1 MSRAEEKG
9 KGMTLRSRLLVMHV
23 VVGALT
29 SAIALALAGVAYA
42 ANPTTLSINCTPKAT
57 SPGTASSCVA
67 TVTDAGVVASRVPPT
82 GNVSFTVDGSGT
94 FDPGDTCALESA
106 GAFSS
111 KCTVGY
117 TPTAIS
123 GGSHRLLATYS
134 GDDGHGR
141 ATSVF
146 TLVVAPTNDDLGNA
160 TQLPVPGKLS
170 GTTEGATY
178 SDSDPELCS
187 DAYAPVW
194 YSLKPAQSERIAV
207 RLTVGGR
214 VDSVVAVFRQDRS
227 KLVNLGCDVSAASGV
242 AGVPFDAVRGT
253 TYLIAVAAPWDAVA
267 GEFALES
274 VVVPPVKLPGVRLAR
289 DADVS
294 LDPLLHPAVA
304 FSVQLRQ
311 ATTYRINAAARGAC
325 VHVELR
331 RDATVSAA
339 DLATSEGCSG
349 YLLYT
354 PGPGAVSRFPLVV
367 SMSEGRAAS
376 IHVAIRQAEIDDLA
390 PGTILQDAT
399 IHRGRFSARDADVVD
414 VYNFRVPARGDAT
427 LGLHGNVHAD
437 LLLLDER
444 GKRLACAC
452 DGLETTT
459 IVQRLAAGSY
469 LAIVRSR
476 PAETGSYALA
486 LRLREPTTATV
497 RLTASAGAVPRLAL
511 VTSVSP
517 ANVGG
522 HLVLEL
528 ERFDPLTDWHFVA
541 RVSHAVAG
549 GGTTFSLT
557 PKIGGWRV
565 RARYSGTLS
574 TSSSVSE
581 WIDFT
586 VDAGTTSGAATA
598 QTPAPSCAPGSSVTL
613 RVGGL
618 TLSCVASLGGGPGP
632 SKSPA
637 TSPSAQLRDL
647 KAVVAGVALL
657 KDPFKSDLVGNLDAA
672 IAALADHNAD
682 EARAQLDQFVT
693 TVQSAPLQAQ
703 LTSAQRARFVT
714 TAKTIEAQ
722 IGP

>member
-1 MSRAEEKG
+1 M
-9 KGMTLRSRLLVMHV
+9 MLRSRV

-29 SAIALALAGVAYA
+29 AGVALALAGAVHA

-67 TVTDAGVVASRVPPT
+67 TVTDAGAVASRVPPT

-94 FDPGDTCALESA
+94 FDPGDTCALEPV

-111 KCTVGY
+111 KCTVAY

-123 GGSHRLLATYS
+123 GGSHRLLAIYN
-134 GDDGHGR
+134 GDEGHGR

-146 TLVVAPTNDDLGNA
+146 TLAVTPMNDDLGNA

-178 SDSDPELCS
+178 SDDDPELCS

-194 YSLKPAQSERIAV
+194 YSLKPAQSERLAV

-227 KLVNLGCDVSAASGV
+227 KLVDLGCGLSGASGV
-242 AGVPFDAVRGT
+242 AGVPFDAARGT

-267 GEFALES
+267 GEFSIES
-274 VVVPPVKLPGVRLAR
+274 VVVPPVKLPGVRLTR

-294 LDPLLHPAVA
+294 LDPLLHPAAA
-304 FSVQLRQ
+304 FSLQLRQ

-325 VHVELR
+325 VHLELR
-331 RDATVSAA
+331 RNATASAA
-339 DLATSEGCSG
+339 DVATSDGCSG
-349 YLLYT
+349 YLVYT
-354 PGPGAVSRFPLVV
+354 PGPGEVSRFPLVV
-367 SMSEGRAAS
+367 SMSEGRAAR
-376 IHVAIRQAEIDDLA
+376 IHVAIRRAETDDLA
-390 PGTILQDAT
+390 PGTTLQNAT
-399 IHRGRFSARDADVVD
+399 VERGYLSARDADVVD
-414 VYNFRVPARGDAT
+414 VYHFSVPKPGDAT
-427 LGLHGNVHAD
+427 VVLYGTVHAD

-452 DGLETTT
+452 EGLERAS
-459 IVQRLAAGSY
+459 IVQRLSAGSY

-476 PAETGSYALA
+476 PAETGSYALS

-497 RLTASAGAVPRLAL
+497 RLTLAAGAAPRLAL
-511 VTSVSP
+511 VTGVRP
-517 ANVGG
+517 ADVGG

-541 RVSHAVAG
+541 TVSHAVAA
-549 GGTTFSLT
+549 GGTTFTLT
-557 PKIGGWRV
+557 PKVGGWRV

-574 TSSSVSE
+574 ASPSVSD

-586 VDAGTTSGAATA
+586 VDPGTTSGAATA
-598 QTPAPSCAPGSSVTL
+598 DRTKKAAPGCAPGSAVTF

-618 TLSCVASLGGGPGP
+618 TLSCVAGGLGASAP
-632 SKSPA
+632 SKPPA

-647 KAVVAGVALL
+647 KAVVEGIAML
-657 KDPFKSDLVGNLDAA
+657 KDPFKSDLLGNLDAA
-672 IAALADHNAD
+672 ITALADHNSD
-682 EARAQLDQFVT
+682 EARAQLDEFVT
-693 TVQSAPLQAQ
+693 TVQKEPLQAQ
-703 LTSAQRARFVT
+703 LTSAQRDRLVT
-714 TAKTIEAQ
+714 TAKSIQAQ